1 MGLEGTLR
9 SVKRFLK
16 GATLASSIYLSGCAT
31 TLSEF
36 TEGEGLT
43 LIGALIGESDD
54 ASVRKLA
61 PYVSLLGQMR
71 YQKEV
76 VRGGRTQVNI
86 NQQEQAQ
93 NNQDNIVYSGN
104 KGTPAEGYVWTN
116 PENQDDFGTKRI
128 FSSGFVFKWV
138 DYNRDGGLDVGELE
152 MKTKFRQNE
161 SIALALMYSAEGPIS
176 QNMKIYSPEGKI
188 VREWNVDSFRRNI
201 TETQYLYR
209 ISGGEREQ
217 FEVIEIPSEWT
228 GVWEENRNS
237 GMTNLLNNDI
247 VKWLFWHG
255 EGEYSAVWR
264 VDGKIM
270 DSIAFDLIY

>member
-93 NNQDNIVYSGN
+93 NNQDNIIYSGN

-116 PENQDDFGTKRI
+116 PEDLEDLSVKKIFG
-128 FSSGFVFKWV
+128 SGFSFRWV
-138 DYNRDGGLDVGELE
+138 DYNRNNKLDFEREFIRIQSRFREKEHPALILVYWAEEQSHQDLKVYGPEGRLVSESYIDPLQNKRGTKLYNSERKMIENNFIFDYEIGSTKGMVLGLGSEMVNLMLETFGEGD
-152 MKTKFRQNE
+152 
-161 SIALALMYSAEGPIS
+161 YSAI
-176 QNMKIYSPEGKI
+176 
-188 VREWNVDSFRRNI
+188 W
-201 TETQYLYR
+201 R
-209 ISGGEREQ
+209 I
-217 FEVIEIPSEWT
+217 
-228 GVWEENRNS
+228 N
-237 GMTNLLNNDI
+237 
-247 VKWLFWHG
+247 
-255 EGEYSAVWR
+255 
-264 VDGKIM
+264 GKIM
-270 DSIAFDLIY
+270 DSISFELIY